1 VTPEATPPDPAAVI
15 HVLVCEDDPRM
26 RAGLERGL
34 RAAGLDVVGTV
45 DTGEE
50 ACARVLAAPPDV
62 LLLDLE
68 LPGMSGLD
76 VIDRIGGR
84 TTAEILVLTTFED
97 ERKVYQAI
105 CGGAAGYLTKRSP
118 IGRVVEAVGD
128 VHAGG
133 TVIDPA
139 LARRFWNFFRS
150 QEGHCPAD
158 PYGLTAEE
166 VEVLA
171 LVGRGLTNPEVGRA
185 VGRTRRAVKV
195 DLERIYR
202 KLGVGNRVDAVVKA
216 VAAGLVQL

>member
-1 VTPEATPPDPAAVI
+1 MTETAAPADPVR
-15 HVLVCEDDPRM
+15 VLVCEDDPRM

-34 RAAGLDVVGTV
+34 CAAGLAVVGAV
-45 DTGEE
+45 GTGEE

-76 VIDRIGGR
+76 VIGQIGGR
-84 TTAEILVLTTFED
+84 TSADILVLTSFED

-118 IGRVVEAVGD
+118 IARVVEAVRD

-133 TVIDPA
+133 SVIDPA
-139 LARRFWNFFRS
+139 LARRFWNLFRS
-150 QEGHCPAD
+150 QEGHSPAD
-158 PYGLTAEE
+158 PYGLTPDE
-166 VEVLA
+166 VEVLT

-195 DLERIYR
+195 DLERIFR
-202 KLGVGNRVDAVVKA
+202 KLGVSNRVDAVVKA
-216 VAAGLVQL
+216 VAAGLVRL

>member
-1 VTPEATPPDPAAVI
+1 
-15 HVLVCEDDPRM
+15 M

-34 RAAGLDVVGTV
+34 RAAGLDVVGAV

-50 ACARVLAAPPDV
+50 ACARVLAAPPDL

-76 VIDRIGGR
+76 VIGRLGGR
-84 TTAEILVLTTFED
+84 TATEILVLTTFED

-118 IGRVVEAVGD
+118 IARVVEAVRD

-139 LARRFWNFFRS
+139 LARRFWNYFRS
-150 QEGHCPAD
+150 QEGHAPAD

-166 VEVLA
+166 IEVLT

-185 VGRTRRAVKV
+185 IGRTRRAIKV
-195 DLERIYR
+195 DLERVYR
-202 KLGVGNRVDAVVKA
+202 KLGVQGRVDAVVKA
-216 VAAGLVQL
+216 VAAGLVKL

>member
-1 VTPEATPPDPAAVI
+1 VTPDAPPAAPGASI
-15 HVLVCEDDPRM
+15 RVLVCEDDPRV
-26 RAGLERGL
+26 RTGLERGL
-34 RAAGLDVVGTV
+34 AAAGLTVEGAV
-45 DTGEE
+45 DTGEA
-50 ACARVLAAPPDV
+50 ACARVQAAPPDV
-62 LLLDLE
+62 LLLDIE

-118 IGRVVEAVGD
+118 IARVVEAVRD

-139 LARRFWNFFRS
+139 LGRRFWNYFRS
-150 QEGHCPAD
+150 QEGHTPAD
-158 PYGLTAEE
+158 PFGLTPDE

-171 LVGRGLTNPEVGRA
+171 LVGRGLTTPEVGRA

-202 KLGVGNRVDAVVKA
+202 KLGVTRRVDAVVKA
-216 VAAGLVQL
+216 VAAGLVKL

>member
-1 VTPEATPPDPAAVI
+1 VTADAPSTDPGAAI
-15 HVLVCEDDPRM
+15 RVLVCEDDPRM

-34 RAAGLDVVGTV
+34 GAAGLTVVGAV
-45 DTGEE
+45 GSGED

-76 VIDRIGGR
+76 VIDRLGGR
-84 TTAEILVLTTFED
+84 TGAAILVLTTFAD

-118 IGRVVEAVGD
+118 IARVVEAVRD

-133 TVIDPA
+133 TVIDPS
-139 LARRFWNFFRS
+139 LARRFWNLFRS
-150 QEGHCPAD
+150 QEGHVPAD
-158 PYGLTAEE
+158 PYGLTPDE
-166 VEVLA
+166 VEVLT

-185 VGRTRRAVKV
+185 IGRTRRAVKF

-202 KLGVGNRVDAVVKA
+202 KLGVTSRVDAVVKA
-216 VAAGLVQL
+216 VAAGLVKL